1 MAPRQ
6 SLIKARCTISVS
18 IRYLKKLVT
27 LQGGFKDLIA
37 QDKVYHMV
45 EYYWTDEF
53 FWYIFEYTLLKPR
66 YNHRTVVQ
74 GDIILHVGGIQ
85 FQNVEA
91 WMFRPEASN
100 DNEKKYLLR
109 HSRFETYN
117 WFSYPEVFV
126 MKPSDVIQPM

>member
-1 MAPRQ
+1 
-6 SLIKARCTISVS
+6 
-18 IRYLKKLVT
+18 
-27 LQGGFKDLIA
+27 
-37 QDKVYHMV
+37 MV
-45 EYYWTDEF
+45 EYYWTNEF
-53 FWYIFEYTLLKPR
+53 YWYIFEYKLVKPR

-91 WMFRPEASN
+91 WMFRTDVST
-100 DNEKKYLLR
+100 DQEKKYLLR

-126 MKPSDVIQPM
+126 MKPSDVIQPAE